1 MGLRELKIG
10 LMLALIFAAGVFTGF
25 HLNRR
30 TETISVP
37 TDSIRARNNTPPVV
51 TGRYEPILAEMKIRF
66 KLTPEQEQK
75 IGGILKSWA
84 QQVRQSKQQVFNERF
99 ELFEN
104 TMPLVRTNLTPEQLP
119 VYDNLVERV
128 RRRQRV
134 TRPESR

>member
-30 TETISVP
+30 TETVSVS
-37 TDSIRARNNTPPVV
+37 TDPARNRNNAPPVV
-51 TGRYEPILAEMKIRF
+51 AGRYEPILAEMKIRF

-75 IGGILKSWA
+75 IGGILKNWA
-84 QQVRQSKQQVFNERF
+84 QQVRQSKQQVFDERF
-99 ELFEN
+99 ELFEK

-119 VYDNLVERV
+119 VYDHMIERV

-134 TRPESR
+134 TRPETR